1 MYVTA
6 RLRLSLLSAALIAL
20 FAAGCSMHSAAPLT
34 AQLQGATSH
43 NVRGNTVGSLYVA
56 ASGSHVYAFAPGQTM
71 PKLVITNGINKPT
84 YLIFDSSNNL
94 YVANAGPGSTGSV
107 TEYTNGQGS
116 PTRTITTGVN
126 APTYGSLAVSPD
138 GTLIVASQAG
148 ISEYH
153 PGATRPFFNKSKPS
167 TYVVAAPAN
176 TIDVTTWTSL
186 TSNFP
191 LGKWKP
197 NFSFNAGVAGA
208 LGIDTAGTLY
218 IVDAS
223 GPGAPVREFD
233 ATGKFIRLLGNGIDI
248 PVSVFVDSRN
258 NAWVNNFGEITASI
272 SGFHQ
277 NADSPFISI
286 TQGINSVNALT
297 VDSAGTLYIANG
309 GGGKLIREYA
319 NGSTTPT
326 LSFPLRQNQVGTSL
340 VIAPPGI

>member
-20 FAAGCSMHSAAPLT
+20 CAAGCSMHSAAPLP
-34 AQLQGATSH
+34 AQQLGTTSH
-43 NVRGNTVGSLYVA
+43 NVRVNTVGSLYVA

-84 YLIFDSSNNL
+84 YLIFDTSNNL

-116 PTRTITTGVN
+116 PTRTITAGVN
-126 APTYGSLAVSPD
+126 APAFGSLAVSPD

-153 PGATRPFFNKSKPS
+153 PGATRPFFNKKTPS
-167 TYVVAAPAN
+167 TYVVAAPTN
-176 TIDVTTWTSL
+176 TIDVTTSTNL

-233 ATGKFIRLLGNGIDI
+233 PTGKFIRLLGNGIDI
-248 PVSVFVDSRN
+248 PVSVFVDSSN

-277 NADSPFISI
+277 NATSPFISI

-319 NGSTTPT
+319 SGSTTPT
-326 LSFPLRQNQVGTSL
+326 LSFPLRQSQVGASL